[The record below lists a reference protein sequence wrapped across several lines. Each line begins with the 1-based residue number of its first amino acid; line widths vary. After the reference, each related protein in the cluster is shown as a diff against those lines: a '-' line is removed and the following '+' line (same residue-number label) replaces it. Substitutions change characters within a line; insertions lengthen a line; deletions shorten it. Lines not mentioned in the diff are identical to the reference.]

1 MGGELMKVN
10 KERDGFKQPATMD
23 EILENKLA
31 PVIDAVNTHVE
42 KIYHDFNTALH
53 KQVNNMNRVE
63 HDISRMVQVLWG
75 FVNKANARTA
85 ALERV
90 LLKGGL
96 DQEVY
101 EAEIAEVEKQ
111 LMETGEWESLE
122 LDSVAQSMG
131 LDIKGN
137 PEPL

>member
-1 MGGELMKVN
+1 MGAELQEVK
-10 KERDGFKQPATMD
+10 KERDGFKQAATMD

-31 PVIDAVNTHVE
+31 PMIDAVNTHVE
-42 KIYHDFNTALH
+42 KIYLNFNTALH

-90 LLKGGL
+90 LLAGGL
-96 DQEVY
+96 DQDAF

-122 LDSVAQSMG
+122 LDSVAQNMG
-131 LDIKGN
+131 LNIEEN
-137 PEPL
+137 PGPQ